1 MDSLL
6 EPSSSQSGKGGI
18 IAKNPDRRTTVMSK
32 KYSLLLLSF
41 VAGILLPLLLAPVA
55 QAHVGTYET
64 SGFLHGFQHPW
75 GGLDHILAMLA
86 VGLWAA
92 QLGRTAIWA
101 LPITFIGVMLAGG
114 SIGMTGLTIPGVE
127 QGILASDFI
136 LGALILAAIRMPIA
150 LSASLVGIMAIFHG
164 YAHGTEM
171 PQNASGLEYAVG
183 FACSTALL
191 HLSGLAIVL
200 LIQRFRQEQL
210 VRVVG
215 AGILLGSLVVMTKSV
230 LGS

>member
-1 MDSLL
+1 
-6 EPSSSQSGKGGI
+6 
-18 IAKNPDRRTTVMSK
+18 MSK

-41 VAGILLPLLLAPVA
+41 VAGILLPLLLAPLA
-55 QAHVGTYET
+55 QAHIGTHET
-64 SGFLHGFQHPW
+64 SGFLHGFHHPW

-101 LPITFIGVMLAGG
+101 LPVTFIGVMLAGG
-114 SIGMTGLTIPGVE
+114 VIGMTGVTMPGVE
-127 QGILASDFI
+127 SGILASDFI

-150 LSASLVGIMAIFHG
+150 WSASLVGIVAIFHG

-183 FACSTALL
+183 FVCSTALL
-191 HLSGLAIVL
+191 HLSGLGIAL
-200 LIQRFRQEQL
+200 LIQRFWPEQL
-210 VRVVG
+210 VRVAG
-215 AGILLGSLVVMTKSV
+215 AVILLGSLAVMTRSV